1 MKFIVCLDD
10 SNTSRAALVLAVK
23 YAAVFNADL
32 TLVTSLSKGTE
43 NETKK
48 IKEAEIRLNDFKN
61 TYEKDGLS
69 CDAHLLIRGLSA
81 GEDLVDFAREQ
92 KADQIFI
99 GVKRRSKVEKLV
111 FGSTAQ
117 YVILHADCP
126 VVTVK

>member
-1 MKFIVCLDD
+1 MKFIVCLDE
-10 SNTSRAALVLAVK
+10 SNTSKAAFGLAVK

-32 TLVTSLSKGTE
+32 TLVTSMLKGTE
-43 NETKK
+43 NEKKK
-48 IKEAEIRLNDFKN
+48 IDEAENQLNALKN
-61 TYEKDGLS
+61 TCEKNGLS
-69 CDAHLLIRGLSA
+69 CDTHLLIRGLSA

>member
-1 MKFIVCLDD
+1 MKFIVCLDE
-10 SNTSRAALVLAVK
+10 SNTSKAASGLAAK

-32 TLVTSLSKGTE
+32 TLVTSMLKGTE
-43 NETKK
+43 NEKKK
-48 IKEAEIRLNDFKN
+48 IDAAEKQLNDLKT
-61 TYEKDGLS
+61 TYESDGIS
-69 CDAHLLIRGLSA
+69 CNTHLLIRGLSA
-81 GEDLVDFAREQ
+81 GEDLVDFAKEQ

-99 GVKRRSKVEKLV
+99 GIKRRSKVEKLV